1 MPVSNLNGKM
11 SVSETIPGA
20 WITVGLLCVVGCL
33 NYLVR
38 IMITTM
44 RDPITGSIPMTDA
57 QFGLLTSSFLWAY
70 GLSSPFAGFLADRYK
85 RHVVILACLAAW
97 SIVTWGTAYATTFES
112 LLVTRVLMGLS
123 EACYIPAALA
133 LISDYHP
140 GPTRSFATG
149 LHMAGIMAGQGLS
162 FTGGW
167 IAEKHDWGFAFQVF
181 GVIGIVYALL
191 LLPLLRGAPAGIH
204 QQQARDTPSG
214 VITFG
219 SAVSHLAKNTSF
231 LMLLCFWGILG
242 LSWVVVG
249 WLPSFYSEKF
259 GLPASR
265 AGIYATAY
273 LNTATFIGVLTGGLL
288 ADYFSRFNSRARI
301 LVPFAGLCIAAP
313 AIFLAGSTAMLPL
326 AIGGFMTYAFML
338 TFNDSNMMPILGMVL
353 DPRYRATGYGILNML
368 SCMVGGLGVYVSG
381 ALLDVRV
388 SFDTIF
394 QLVALIIG
402 GNAIL
407 LFFIKPIRFK

>member
-1 MPVSNLNGKM
+1 MTNLK
-11 SVSETIPGA
+11 PFPRA
-20 WITVGLLCVVGCL
+20 WLTVGLLCVVGCL

-44 RDPITGSIPMTDA
+44 REPIIGSIPMTDA

-70 GLSSPFAGFLADRYK
+70 GLFSPFAGFLADRYK
-85 RHVVILACLAAW
+85 RHVVIIICLVAW
-97 SIVTWGTAYATTFES
+97 SAVTWTTAYATTFES
-112 LLVTRVLMGLS
+112 LLATRILMGLS

-140 GPTRSFATG
+140 GPTKSFATG

-167 IAEKHDWGFAFQVF
+167 IAEKYDWGSAFQVF
-181 GVIGIVYALL
+181 GIIGIVYALV
-191 LLPLLRGAPAGIH
+191 LLPLLREAPAGKLE
-204 QQQARDTPSG
+204 QQAGASPSG
-214 VITFG
+214 GIRFG
-219 SAVSHLAKNTSF
+219 SAVSYLVKNTSF
-231 LMLLCFWGILG
+231 LMLMCFWGILG

-249 WLPSFYSEKF
+249 WLPTFYSGKF
-259 GLPASR
+259 GLSASS

-288 ADYFSRFNSRARI
+288 ADYFSRFHSRARI

-313 AIFLAGSTAMLPL
+313 AIFLAGSTAILPL
-326 AIGGFMTYAFML
+326 AIAAFMAYAFML
-338 TFNDSNMMPILGMVL
+338 TFSDSNMMPILGMVL
-353 DPRYRATGYGILNML
+353 DSRYRATGYGILNML
-368 SCMVGGLGVYVSG
+368 SCIVGGVGVYVSG
-381 ALLDVRV
+381 AMLDLQV

-407 LFFIKPIRFK
+407 LFFIKPVRLNQL

>member
-1 MPVSNLNGKM
+1 MPR
-11 SVSETIPGA
+11 A
-20 WITVGLLCVVGCL
+20 WLTVALLCVVGGL

-44 RDPITGSIPMTDA
+44 REPIIGSIPMTDA
-57 QFGLLTSSFLWAY
+57 QFGLLTSAFLWAY

-85 RHVVILACLAAW
+85 RHIVIIACLVAW
-97 SIVTWGTAYATTFES
+97 SAVTWGTAYATTFES
-112 LLVTRVLMGLS
+112 LLATRILVGLS

-133 LISDYHP
+133 LISDYHQ
-140 GPTRSFATG
+140 GSTKSFATG

-162 FTGGW
+162 FTGAW

-181 GVIGIVYALL
+181 GVIGIVYAML
-191 LLPLLRGAPAGIH
+191 LLPLLREAPVNIPEQQVQAPPPGI
-204 QQQARDTPSG
+204 
-214 VITFG
+214 ITFG
-219 SAVSHLAKNTSF
+219 SAVSHLAKNRSF

-249 WLPSFYSEKF
+249 WLPTFYSGKF
-259 GLPASR
+259 SLPASR

-273 LNTATFIGVLTGGLL
+273 LNTATFVGVLTGGFL

-301 LVPFAGLCIAAP
+301 LVPFAGLCVAAP

-326 AIGGFMTYAFML
+326 AIAGFMTYAFML
-338 TFNDSNMMPILGMVL
+338 TFSDSNMMPILGMVL

-368 SCMVGGLGVYVSG
+368 SCLVGGLGVYVSG
-381 ALLDVRV
+381 MLLDIQVG
-388 SFDTIF
+388 FDTIF
-394 QLVALIIG
+394 RLVALIIG

-407 LFFIKPIRFK
+407 LFFIKPVRFK